1 MKNAGCDVEALKKER
16 EAGVSAALIR
26 QYAGCSAQALKAAG
40 FTDADLASAGF
51 TPAQI
56 SAATP
61 LSDAEIKAAGC
72 DPDKLKKLFS
82 AGVSAKRIK
91 ELNGCSAEALKAAG
105 YDAQSLLAA
114 GFTPQ
119 ELLAAGFTPKQLE
132 DAGLNPASIL
142 QTAVSQT
149 AA

>member
-1 MKNAGCDVEALKKER
+1 
-16 EAGVSAALIR
+16 
-26 QYAGCSAQALKAAG
+26 
-40 FTDADLASAGF
+40 
-51 TPAQI
+51 AQI

-132 DAGLNPASIL
+132 DAGLNPASIIADGRVADCSVESL
-142 QTAVSQT
+142 KKARAAGVSALTIKQTLGCS
-149 AA
+149 AAALKAAGY